1 MVLVHSRCSKQY
13 VINKGLEKSGSQ
25 ILWHGHFKAMGFLG
39 EFQRVLKIS

>member
-13 VINKGLEKSGSQ
+13 VINKGIDKSGSQ
-25 ILWHGHFKAMGFLG
+25 VIRHGHFKAMGYLR